1 MVPIFSQPPPIR
13 YPPPQY
19 SGQLPPSSNQSYL
32 IPPGAGGSFNPNI
45 TNRLPPPSSR
55 NFSGYNVPIPQY
67 APSVA
72 LNGPI
77 PNPSPNANL
86 NFHNLPPPIRPQSS
100 SQIAEIPNTYHRNNS
115 DERAI
120 SRQSRDLSNQTTSSG
135 AQRME
140 SNRNVDNV
148 NSTLNRSSQY
158 HSTSQNSRA
167 DTANSHDGGRGG
179 YSYDRSKRGENYR
192 GENHQGDNKY
202 SDKYRRNE
210 SYDRDP
216 APYNRNQS
224 RERYTNS
231 MDRHSRSNSG
241 NQGEE
246 CRKSS
251 ALSTSKTTA
260 RPDDREGSFRKRPL
274 NSPYGINKSKSRSPS
289 QKYDEGIPTSYKEDT
304 RRDDITSG
312 ASETNRKHV
321 SEFYQPQL
329 RSHSQAN
336 SQQDKRQPE
345 AKRQRLDDPH
355 QRRTPSLEN
364 ENSRNY
370 GKVRRSRSSSIGKSE
385 QHRRSLSPERRP
397 SRRRQPVN
405 TVNSQSVGSSYEGV
419 QKPDDIEEQKI
430 NEYLK
435 LTPDEIID
443 QEKKIWTRSSPADLY
458 YERDMNNPVVLKATP
473 RLQKLLDRF
482 EEELIHRGENARSKF
497 PDYKPYKLSVR
508 DVAAKC
514 RSGKGCCGGSTEK
527 SDSEDDEIDDVCEES
542 GDDSNDDDKEEQQ
555 KLSETSSKGKDAQK
569 KNQGAGKRSNCDKK
583 PKNDHSKGKIK
594 NELLDFMKNR
604 QEQPYRLDHEL
615 WDNQPGELNDGPAC
629 RCSKKSRQFGIRHGI
644 YQGENTNSDR
654 MPLDPMS
661 NNGHRLYHYRVTIS
675 PPTNFLVKT
684 PTVIPHDGHDFIF
697 EGFSLFTTQPLKT
710 SELPVCNIVRFSIKY
725 SVLYFQE
732 KMPDNITVRELELFH
747 RYFFNELLE
756 LYDFDLGSNSHQFL
770 FMPRFVRDLSENG
783 KEILSM
789 NEVMSYLIKSGSKK
803 LMDEMDLLGMTKMP
817 AREWQDN
824 VVEKIRGQLV
834 TYPGMRPS
842 TLRVDQLD
850 KEQDNPDT
858 IQYPQVVHF
867 GSSPPQL
874 CYAGNGDYMKAWRD
888 CVKFRH
894 LLANMPKVKDADR
907 QKLADMEE
915 KLNEIRSNIKTKRVV
930 VVAIS
935 AQNFF
940 KTGLMTDIVQHGLLL
955 PSLVTHL
962 RFHASLDYFEN
973 EIQYKFKNRHLLQLA
988 MTHPSYKENFGTN
1001 PDHARNA
1008 LSHCG
1013 IRQPEFGDKK
1023 VHTAGTRKRGINML
1037 ISIMSKFGKQKE
1049 TESKVGHNE
1058 RLEFLGDA
1066 VVEFITSVHL
1076 FHMFPDLEEGG
1087 LATYRAALV
1096 QNQHLAI
1103 LAERLGLEK
1112 YMLYAHGND
1121 LCHDAELRH
1130 AMANCFEALMGA
1142 IYLDSGINE
1151 ADKVF
1156 AHALFGQANEDDTA
1170 LHETWTT
1177 IPLHPLQAQEPKGDR
1192 HWISSYDLLQKLVT
1206 FENSTG
1212 VEFTHIRL
1220 LARSFSDRSLSNCY
1234 LTMGSNQRLEF
1245 LGDTVL
1251 QLVTSDYLYRH
1262 FPEHHEGH
1270 LSLLRSSMVNNR
1282 TQAIVCDDLGIPN
1295 YAMFSNPRKEL
1306 KMKDRADLLEALIG
1320 AIYVDKDLDYCRT
1333 FAEVCFFPRL
1343 FQFIINQDWNDPK
1356 SKLQQCC
1363 LTLRTMD
1370 SGEPDIPI
1378 YKVSFIVS

>member
-1 MVPIFSQPPPIR
+1 MRYPTTQYAARPPPSPYPNYFPPSGIRPPFNQNVLSRPPLSSSQHFVENPPVPRPPYVPPGAFAQPIPGPHPNTSLDFSNPPPPIR
-13 YPPPQY
+13 TPTPSYTAMAQDPS
-19 SGQLPPSSNQSYL
+19 SGNTSGGHSIVGPPSNHSNMLDSSAANRL
-32 IPPGAGGSFNPNI
+32 ETNPNQLRMNDAANSSSHYSDTSQPRI
-45 TNRLPPPSSR
+45 DTDTSRHRGRGAYVQDRSQRSENYSRDNKFWNKPRRDGSYNRDD
-55 NFSGYNVPIPQY
+55 
-67 APSVA
+67 APSNRKRSRERDNNYRDRS
-72 LNGPI
+72 LQSNSRY
-77 PNPSPNANL
+77 PNEEPRRRS
-86 NFHNLPPPIRPQSS
+86 
-100 SQIAEIPNTYHRNNS
+100 
-115 DERAI
+115 
-120 SRQSRDLSNQTTSSG
+120 TTSSSRTYAERDIPPVTSRRNDG
-135 AQRME
+135 
-140 SNRNVDNV
+140 SNRSKSPSPSQRYGER
-148 NSTLNRSSQY
+148 NSES
-158 HSTSQNSRA
+158 
-167 DTANSHDGGRGG
+167 
-179 YSYDRSKRGENYR
+179 YR
-192 GENHQGDNKY
+192 GSE
-202 SDKYRRNE
+202 RRNE
-210 SYDRDP
+210 HSSGVTTQFGAEKNHHGSYQ
-216 APYNRNQS
+216 QS
-224 RERYTNS
+224 QKPP
-231 MDRHSRSNSG
+231 RHST
-241 NQGEE
+241 NQNDNRHPE
-246 CRKSS
+246 
-251 ALSTSKTTA
+251 
-260 RPDDREGSFRKRPL
+260 PKRP
-274 NSPYGINKSKSRSPS
+274 
-289 QKYDEGIPTSYKEDT
+289 
-304 RRDDITSG
+304 
-312 ASETNRKHV
+312 
-321 SEFYQPQL
+321 
-329 RSHSQAN
+329 
-336 SQQDKRQPE
+336 
-345 AKRQRLDDPH
+345 RLAEPN
-355 QRRTPSLEN
+355 QRRTPSLDN
-364 ENSRNY
+364 DNLRPNGNNRN
-370 GKVRRSRSSSIGKSE
+370 SRSSSIGGSD
-385 QHRRSLSPERRP
+385 QQRRSLSPPRGPRRNRP
-397 SRRRQPVN
+397 S
-405 TVNSQSVGSSYEGV
+405 NSQIDSRSYGSSYEGAR
-419 QKPDDIEEQKI
+419 KNEDIEEKKI
-430 NEYLK
+430 NDYLK

-458 YERDMNNPVVLKATP
+458 YERDMMNPVVLKATP

-482 EEELIHRGENARSKF
+482 EDEIIKRGDRCRAKF
-497 PDYKPYKLSVR
+497 PPYKPYRLSVR

-514 RSGKGCCGGSTEK
+514 RSGKGCCGGPDDK
-527 SDSEDDEIDDVCEES
+527 SDSEDDEIDDIVEDSC
-542 GDDSNDDDKEEQQ
+542 DDSNDDDTENKA
-555 KLSETSSKGKDAQK
+555 KSLDASRKGSQVPK
-569 KNQGAGKRSNCDKK
+569 KNQGHGRRKRGEKNN
-583 PKNDHSKGKIK
+583 KNDPVRGKIK

-604 QEQPYRLDHEL
+604 QEQAYRLDPEL

-629 RCSKKSRQFGIRHGI
+629 RCSLKARKFGIRHGI
-644 YQGENTNSDR
+644 YQGEDTNTDR
-654 MPLDPMS
+654 IPLDPMS
-661 NNGHRLYHYRVTIS
+661 NNGDRLYHYRVAIS

-684 PTVIPHDGHDFIF
+684 PTVIPHDGHEFIF

-747 RYFFNELLE
+747 KYFFNELLE

-789 NEVMSYLIKSGSKK
+789 NEVISYLTRCGTKK

-817 AREWQDN
+817 PREWQDN

-955 PSLVTHL
+955 PSLVSHL

-973 EIQYKFKNRHLLQLA
+973 AIQYKFNNRHLLQLA

-1103 LAERLGLEK
+1103 LAEKLGLEK

-1151 ADKVF
+1151 ADRVF
-1156 AHALFGQANEDDTA
+1156 ANALFGSGGEDDKD

-1177 IPLHPLQAQEPKGDR
+1177 IPLHPLQAQEPNGDR
-1192 HWISSYDLLQKLVT
+1192 HWISSYNLLQKLET
-1206 FENSTG
+1206 FEESSG
-1212 VEFTHIRL
+1212 MEFTHIRL
-1220 LARSFSDRSLSNCY
+1220 LARSFSDRSLSNCN

-1251 QLVTSDYLYRH
+1251 QLVTSDYLYRF

-1343 FQFIINQDWNDPK
+1343 YQFIINQDWNDPK

-1378 YKVSFIVS
+1378 YKVSFDAYGA

>member
-1 MVPIFSQPPPIR
+1 MPSHSLPMTHFPQPSPNMAMNFNN
-13 YPPPQY
+13 PPPQ
-19 SGQLPPSSNQSYL
+19 
-32 IPPGAGGSFNPNI
+32 
-45 TNRLPPPSSR
+45 
-55 NFSGYNVPIPQY
+55 
-67 APSVA
+67 
-72 LNGPI
+72 
-77 PNPSPNANL
+77 
-86 NFHNLPPPIRPQSS
+86 IRPQGETSNKPITNSNLDSDSRQHVISGQSHNRSGQNHNSS
-100 SQIAEIPNTYHRNNS
+100 SGNQSNFPYQYPYASHGSRAHKGKNEDGRRSSDSREKRSNDVSYRRDNYPSERMRKDDSYNDSESGSYGRHSRENS
-115 DERAI
+115 
-120 SRQSRDLSNQTTSSG
+120 
-135 AQRME
+135 
-140 SNRNVDNV
+140 
-148 NSTLNRSSQY
+148 LNRSAQSNFNCQRKDSGGSSNL
-158 HSTSQNSRA
+158 HSNMHQRSREHLDGPSRKTSIDSNGSTNDSRRCSPTQRSS
-167 DTANSHDGGRGG
+167 DNRIYPH
-179 YSYDRSKRGENYR
+179 SKRIQNEN
-192 GENHQGDNKY
+192 
-202 SDKYRRNE
+202 
-210 SYDRDP
+210 
-216 APYNRNQS
+216 
-224 RERYTNS
+224 NS
-231 MDRHSRSNSG
+231 VHNIRH
-241 NQGEE
+241 
-246 CRKSS
+246 
-251 ALSTSKTTA
+251 
-260 RPDDREGSFRKRPL
+260 
-274 NSPYGINKSKSRSPS
+274 
-289 QKYDEGIPTSYKEDT
+289 
-304 RRDDITSG
+304 
-312 ASETNRKHV
+312 
-321 SEFYQPQL
+321 
-329 RSHSQAN
+329 
-336 SQQDKRQPE
+336 PE
-345 AKRQRLDDPH
+345 AKRQRLERSLS
-355 QRRTPSLEN
+355 RRTPSLDN
-364 ENSRNY
+364 EITIQNGAN
-370 GKVRRSRSSSIGKSE
+370 RRSRSSSIGRTE

-397 SRRRQPVN
+397 SRRRQQSIHRDSHGHSSSN
-405 TVNSQSVGSSYEGV
+405 NSRP
-419 QKPDDIEEQKI
+419 KPDDMEEKKM
-430 NEYLK
+430 NDYLK
-435 LTPDEIID
+435 LSPDEIID

-482 EEELIHRGENARSKF
+482 EDELIKRAGKARDKF
-497 PDYKPYKLSVR
+497 PAYKPYRLSVR

-514 RSGKGCCGGSTEK
+514 RSGKRCCGGPADK
-527 SDSEDDEIDDVCEES
+527 SDSEEDELDDSEDGTCDESDHEES
-542 GDDSNDDDKEEQQ
+542 DDQSKSVGLSTKGGTESKKDKPSN
-555 KLSETSSKGKDAQK
+555 
-569 KNQGAGKRSNCDKK
+569 KRNIADKK
-583 PKNDHSKGKIK
+583 SNHGHNKGKIK

-604 QEQPYRLDHEL
+604 QDQAYRLHPEL

-629 RCSKKSRQFGIRHGI
+629 RCSLKARKFGIRHGI
-644 YQGENTNSDR
+644 YQGEDSSTER
-654 MPLDPMS
+654 KPLDPLS
-661 NNGHRLYHYRVTIS
+661 NNGDRLYHYRVTIS

-684 PTVIPHDGHDFIF
+684 PTAIPHDGHEFIF
-697 EGFSLFTTQPLKT
+697 EGFSLFTTVPLKT
-710 SELPVCNIVRFSIKY
+710 TELPVCNIVRFSIKY

-747 RYFFNELLE
+747 KYFFSELLE
-756 LYDFDLGSNSHQFL
+756 LHDFDLGSNSHQFL

-789 NEVMSYLIKSGSKK
+789 NEVMSFLMRCGTKK
-803 LMDEMDLLGMTKMP
+803 LMDEMDLLSMTKMP
-817 AREWQDN
+817 FREWDSF
-824 VVEKIRGQLV
+824 VDKVRGQLV
-834 TYPGMRPS
+834 TYPGMKPS

-850 KEQDNPDT
+850 REQLNPDT
-858 IQYPQVVHF
+858 IQYPLVVHS
-867 GSSPPQL
+867 GNSPPQL

-888 CVKFRH
+888 SVKFRH
-894 LLANMPKVKDADR
+894 LLANMPKVKDTDR

-915 KLNEIRSNIKTKRVV
+915 KLNEIRSNIRTKRGVTV
-930 VVAIS
+930 ELS
-935 AQNFF
+935 AENFF

-955 PSLVTHL
+955 PSLVSHL

-973 EIQYKFKNRHLLQLA
+973 AIEYKFKNRQLLQLA

-1013 IRQPEFGDKK
+1013 IRQVEYGDKK

-1037 ISIMSKFGKQKE
+1037 ISIMSKFGRQKE

-1151 ADKVF
+1151 ADRIF
-1156 AHALFGQANEDDTA
+1156 SNALFGQGSEDEKS
-1170 LHETWTT
+1170 LHETWVA
-1177 IPLHPLQAQEPKGDR
+1177 IPLHPLQKQEMNGDR
-1192 HWISSYDLLQKLVT
+1192 HWISSYNLLQKLIT
-1206 FENSTG
+1206 FEESTG
-1212 VEFTHIRL
+1212 LEFTHIRL
-1220 LARSFSDRSLSNCY
+1220 LARSFSDRSLSNCN

-1343 FQFIINQDWNDPK
+1343 YQFIINQDWNDPK

-1378 YKVSFIVS
+1378 YKVYLFKKLLYKYQFYCETLWKIE

>member
-1 MVPIFSQPPPIR
+1 MSFNN
-13 YPPPQY
+13 PPPQ
-19 SGQLPPSSNQSYL
+19 
-32 IPPGAGGSFNPNI
+32 
-45 TNRLPPPSSR
+45 
-55 NFSGYNVPIPQY
+55 
-67 APSVA
+67 
-72 LNGPI
+72 
-77 PNPSPNANL
+77 
-86 NFHNLPPPIRPQSS
+86 IRPQGAASH
-100 SQIAEIPNTYHRNNS
+100 QLITNS
-115 DERAI
+115 NLSNHSGERAI
-120 SRQSRDLSNQTTSSG
+120 SGQSHGRSDQNISSNTGIQ
-135 AQRME
+135 
-140 SNRNVDNV
+140 SNF
-148 NSTLNRSSQY
+148 SSQY
-158 HSTSQNSRA
+158 SYS
-167 DTANSHDGGRGG
+167 SHDNLNRDKREDERKGSHSHDRRSAEKGYGRDFDSNARSRNGEG
-179 YSYDRSKRGENYR
+179 YNRSASL
-192 GENHQGDNKY
+192 D
-202 SDKYRRNE
+202 YRRN
-210 SYDRDP
+210 
-216 APYNRNQS
+216 S
-224 RERYTNS
+224 RENYQRRESDRTNYS
-231 MDRHSRSNSG
+231 CSSVPNERRGHSDVHHRKNSLD
-241 NQGEE
+241 
-246 CRKSS
+246 SS
-251 ALSTSKTTA
+251 GRANDS
-260 RPDDREGSFRKRPL
+260 R
-274 NSPYGINKSKSRSPS
+274 SRSPS
-289 QKYDEGIPTSYKEDT
+289 QKSSED
-304 RRDDITSG
+304 R
-312 ASETNRKHV
+312 N
-321 SEFYQPQL
+321 YP
-329 RSHSQAN
+329 RSKRHPN
-336 SQQDKRQPE
+336 ENNLVYNNRQPD
-345 AKRQRLDDPH
+345 AKRQRMDRP
-355 QRRTPSLEN
+355 QSRRTPSLEH
-364 ENSRNY
+364 ESSRQN
-370 GKVRRSRSSSIGKSE
+370 GADRRSRSSSIGRVD

-397 SRRRQPVN
+397 SRRRQGN
-405 TVNSQSVGSSYEGV
+405 HHDSQAQSSSHEGRP
-419 QKPDDIEEQKI
+419 KDDIEEKKMDD
-430 NEYLK
+430 YLK
-435 LTPDEIID
+435 LSPDEIID

-458 YERDMNNPVVLKATP
+458 YERDMKNPVVLKATP

-482 EEELIHRGENARSKF
+482 EEELIKRAVNARDTF
-497 PDYKPYKLSVR
+497 PPYKPYRLSVH

-514 RSGKGCCGGSTEK
+514 RSGKRCCGGPTDK
-527 SDSEDDEIDDVCEES
+527 SESEEDELDEVGDDTCDDSDDDESDDQTR
-542 GDDSNDDDKEEQQ
+542 K
-555 KLSETSSKGKDAQK
+555 SETKNKGD
-569 KNQGAGKRSNCDKK
+569 GKTRNNRSNNKRNNGDKK
-583 PKNDHSKGKIK
+583 SKHGHSKGKIK

-604 QEQPYRLDHEL
+604 QEQPYRLHPEL

-629 RCSKKSRQFGIRHGI
+629 RCSLKARKFGIRHGI
-644 YQGENTNSDR
+644 YQGEDCSSERT
-654 MPLDPMS
+654 PLDPMS
-661 NNGHRLYHYRVTIS
+661 NNGDRLYHYRVTIS

-684 PTVIPHDGHDFIF
+684 PTAIPHDGHEFIF
-697 EGFSLFTTQPLKT
+697 EGFSLFTTEPLKT
-710 SELPVCNIVRFSIKY
+710 TELPVCNIVRFSIKY

-747 RYFFNELLE
+747 KYFFSELLE
-756 LYDFDLGSNSHQFL
+756 LHDFDLGSNSHQFL

-789 NEVMSYLIKSGSKK
+789 NEVMSFLMKCGTKK
-803 LMDEMDLLGMTKMP
+803 LMDEMDLLSMTKMP
-817 AREWQDN
+817 FREWDSF
-824 VVEKIRGQLV
+824 VDKVRGQLV
-834 TYPGMRPS
+834 TYPGMKPS

-850 KEQDNPDT
+850 REQLNPDT
-858 IQYPQVVHF
+858 IQYPLVVHS

-894 LLANMPKVKDADR
+894 LLANMPKVKDTDR

-915 KLNEIRSNIKTKRVV
+915 KLNEIRSNIRTKRGVTV
-930 VVAIS
+930 ELS
-935 AQNFF
+935 AENFF

-955 PSLVTHL
+955 PSLVSHL

-973 EIQYKFKNRHLLQLA
+973 EIEYKFKNRHLLQLA

-1013 IRQPEFGDKK
+1013 IRQVEYGDKK

-1096 QNQHLAI
+1096 QNQHLAV

-1151 ADKVF
+1151 ADRVF
-1156 AHALFGQANEDDTA
+1156 SNALFGQGSEDEKA
-1170 LHETWTT
+1170 LHETWVA
-1177 IPLHPLQAQEPKGDR
+1177 IPLHPLQKQEVNGDR
-1192 HWISSYDLLQKLVT
+1192 HWISSYNLLQKIVS
-1206 FENSTG
+1206 FEESTG
-1212 VEFTHIRL
+1212 LEFTHIRL
-1220 LARSFSDRSLSNCY
+1220 LARSFSDRSLSNCN

-1343 FQFIINQDWNDPK
+1343 YQFIINQDWNDPK

-1378 YKVSFIVS
+1378 YKVRIFLSK

>member
-1 MVPIFSQPPPIR
+1 MVPNFAQPPPMRHPPSYYQGQISHTNQLPSSIPTPVIGAVPLLPNATQNIPPLQTQGFSGHPPVGIPP
-13 YPPPQY
+13 YSHHTALPEPSNTSYKFSGPPPNSRPMPSQSRKGVTHGPLASNDSDRFAI
-19 SGQLPPSSNQSYL
+19 SGQDQNNPNRQSGGQGGNRWANADKYGRSHPSSGASYRSRL
-32 IPPGAGGSFNPNI
+32 DAERNLSGVGNSYDTTNKMEGYKREDCASDRLNRNDRHGANGY
-45 TNRLPPPSSR
+45 PSDRKRSR
-55 NFSGYNVPIPQY
+55 
-67 APSVA
+67 
-72 LNGPI
+72 
-77 PNPSPNANL
+77 
-86 NFHNLPPPIRPQSS
+86 
-100 SQIAEIPNTYHRNNS
+100 E
-115 DERAI
+115 
-120 SRQSRDLSNQTTSSG
+120 RDLSG
-135 AQRME
+135 
-140 SNRNVDNV
+140 
-148 NSTLNRSSQY
+148 
-158 HSTSQNSRA
+158 
-167 DTANSHDGGRGG
+167 
-179 YSYDRSKRGENYR
+179 
-192 GENHQGDNKY
+192 
-202 SDKYRRNE
+202 
-210 SYDRDP
+210 P
-216 APYNRNQS
+216 
-224 RERYTNS
+224 ERYS
-231 MDRHSRSNSG
+231 KSRHDFDGEGSRKYANYSSRDVKNRESGHGASHRSNSNPRHNI
-241 NQGEE
+241 NQNENWP
-246 CRKSS
+246 SS
-251 ALSTSKTTA
+251 QGYNSYQNSHHQGAHRT
-260 RPDDREGSFRKRPL
+260 DIREPETKRKRIE
-274 NSPYGINKSKSRSPS
+274 GINP
-289 QKYDEGIPTSYKEDT
+289 
-304 RRDDITSG
+304 
-312 ASETNRKHV
+312 
-321 SEFYQPQL
+321 
-329 RSHSQAN
+329 
-336 SQQDKRQPE
+336 
-345 AKRQRLDDPH
+345 
-355 QRRTPSLEN
+355 RRTPSLEPVSASISGS
-364 ENSRNY
+364 NS
-370 GKVRRSRSSSIGKSE
+370 RSRSSSIGRNE
-385 QHRRSLSPERRP
+385 QNRRSLSPERRP
-397 SRRRQPVN
+397 SRRRKASNDPAARPASTEN
-405 TVNSQSVGSSYEGV
+405 EKKNE
-419 QKPDDIEEQKI
+419 DIDEKKL
-430 NEYLK
+430 NDYLK

-458 YERDMNNPVVLKATP
+458 YERDMQNPVVLKATP
-473 RLQKLLDRF
+473 RLQQLLDRF
-482 EEELIHRGENARSKF
+482 EDELIQRGEASRAKF
-497 PDYKPYKLSVR
+497 PAYKPYRLSVR

-514 RSGKGCCGGSTEK
+514 RSGKGCCGGPADK
-527 SDSEDDEIDDVCEES
+527 SDTEDDEMDDAA
-542 GDDSNDDDKEEQQ
+542 DDSCDDSHEDTDE
-555 KLSETSSKGKDAQK
+555 
-569 KNQGAGKRSNCDKK
+569 K
-583 PKNDHSKGKIK
+583 PKLGDSHGKGSECTNKSKESKSNKGNSAKKTKHDPTRGKIK

-604 QEQPYRLDHEL
+604 QEQPYRLDPEL

-629 RCSKKSRQFGIRHGI
+629 RCSLKARKFGIRHGI
-644 YQGENTNSDR
+644 YQGEDTNTSDR
-654 MPLDPMS
+654 IPLDPMS
-661 NNGHRLYHYRVTIS
+661 NNGDRLYHYRVTIS

-684 PTVIPHDGHDFIF
+684 PTVIPHDGHEFIF

-710 SELPVCNIVRFSIKY
+710 TELPVCNIVRFSIKY

-747 RYFFNELLE
+747 KYFFNELLE
-756 LYDFDLGSNSHQFL
+756 LHDFDLGSNSHQFL

-789 NEVMSYLIKSGSKK
+789 NEVISYLLKSGTKK
-803 LMDEMDLLGMTKMP
+803 LMDEMDLLSMTKMP
-817 AREWQDN
+817 PREWQDN

-850 KEQDNPDT
+850 KEQDNPET
-858 IQYPQVVHF
+858 IQFPQVVHF

-874 CYAGNGDYMKAWRD
+874 CYAGNGEYMKAWRD

-894 LLANMPKVKDADR
+894 LLANMPKVKDTDR
-907 QKLADMEE
+907 QKLSDMEE

-955 PSLVTHL
+955 PSLVSHL

-973 EIQYKFKNRHLLQLA
+973 EIKYKFKNRHLLQLA

-1076 FHMFPDLEEGG
+1076 FYMFPDLEEGG

-1151 ADKVF
+1151 ADRVF
-1156 AHALFGQANEDDTA
+1156 ASALFGSGGSEDDKD
-1170 LHETWTT
+1170 LHETWAA
-1177 IPLHPLQAQEPKGDR
+1177 IPLHPLQAQEPEGDR
-1192 HWISSYDLLQKLVT
+1192 RLIPTYPPLQKLVT
-1206 FENSTG
+1206 FEDATG
-1212 VEFTHIRL
+1212 LEFTHIRL
-1220 LARSFSDRSLSNCY
+1220 LARSFSDRSLSNCN

-1343 FQFIINQDWNDPK
+1343 YQFIINQDWNDPK

-1378 YKVSFIVS
+1378 YKVSLFNKLPYKYQFS